1 MARTVAIGVQ
11 NFEKMITNHCFYVDK
26 THFINELALTNREV
40 PFMFSSMIRGWFK
53 GRIRRE
59 YNGFVLGLMV
69 ELAGRYRV
77 TSNRESGYA
86 GMM

>member
-1 MARTVAIGVQ
+1 MARNVAIGIQ
-11 NFEKMITNHCFYVDK
+11 DFATLIEKNCFYVDK